1 MLGTYFSRRSFPFQ
15 FGITTVAAVFSPTVL
30 FYFARNDLDGLMI
43 FLRRAIK
50 CMGLVLAL
58 PIALMCGF
66 SEPLLRLWLG
76 PGFSEYSPLL
86 FLMAATLLV
95 PRAALLMPL
104 DAGTLQIGGE
114 SIDTSW
120 FLILGALL
128 FSVGSVGILVRRN
141 PLVILVC
148 IELMLNAVNLT
159 LVTFSRQL
167 QNLDGQLFALMSL
180 TVAAAEA
187 VVGLGILVD
196 IFKLRELEDVDDL
209 SELKG

>member
-1 MLGTYFSRRSFPFQ
+1 
-15 FGITTVAAVFSPTVL
+15 
-30 FYFARNDLDGLMI
+30 
-43 FLRRAIK
+43 
-50 CMGLVLAL
+50 
-58 PIALMCGF
+58 
-66 SEPLLRLWLG
+66 
-76 PGFSEYSPLL
+76 
-86 FLMAATLLV
+86 
-95 PRAALLMPL
+95 MPL